1 MPRKKNAGKRRGR
14 GEGAVFYR
22 EDLHSWVA
30 QPDLGRDPETGK
42 RLRPLI
48 KGATSDDVT
57 LKLAELRVDRS
68 RGQAVDPSKEL
79 LRDYLSRW
87 FKTYKLPF
95 VKPNTSEKIQGNLR
109 RIELGPLA
117 NLPISTISQE
127 QIQTWINA
135 AAATYSEA
143 TLRTTV
149 STLSM
154 AFGKLI
160 EQKRLHLNPAV
171 GVRIPAKAR
180 KATEAKAMDDETRAR
195 FLDAARTSPYFVPLL
210 FMLSTGVRSGELCAL
225 DVSDYKDR
233 LVISKTWSSAANAV
247 QSEPKTASSNRTI
260 PSPKAMDAL
269 MTAYMFKLHH
279 KEPSAPLFQTVKTPY
294 GRLKPTHLDD
304 VVGRIAD
311 AIDEPWVTP
320 HTLRH
325 TFASTLFRQGTQIN
339 VISKLLGHKDVATT
353 YNIYIHMIPKE
364 LDEAAEAVGKVMMDR
379 GTSV

>member
-48 KGATSDDVT
+48 KGATSEEVT

-79 LRDYLSRW
+79 LRDYLTRW

-95 VKPNTSEKIQGNLR
+95 VKPNTSEKIKGNINR
-109 RIELGPLA
+109 VELGPLA
-117 NLPISTISQE
+117 NLPISSITQE
-127 QIQTWINA
+127 QIQTWVNTA
-135 AAATYSEA
+135 AGTYSEG

-154 AFGKLI
+154 AFGKLV
-160 EQKRLHLNPAV
+160 EQKRLHLNPV
-171 GVRIPAKAR
+171 IGVKIPSKAR
-180 KATEAKAMDDETRAR
+180 KAAEARAMDDETRAR
-195 FLDAARTSPYFVPLL
+195 FLDAARSSPYYMPLL
-210 FMLSTGVRSGELCAL
+210 FMLSTGLRSGELCAL

-233 LVISKTWSSAANAV
+233 IVISKTWSSAANAV

-260 PSPKAMDAL
+260 PKPSAMDAPI
-269 MTAYMFKLHH
+269 TAYMFKLHH
-279 KEPSAPLFQTVKTPY
+279 KDPAAPLFQTVKAPY
-294 GRLKPTHLDD
+294 GRLMNIPMRRSRGSGAYGATLPEPRSHLSGEESHRNRWTDS
-304 VVGRIAD
+304 AD
-311 AIDEPWVTP
+311 ET
-320 HTLRH
+320 
-325 TFASTLFRQGTQIN
+325 N
-339 VISKLLGHKDVATT
+339 V
-353 YNIYIHMIPKE
+353 
-364 LDEAAEAVGKVMMDR
+364 
-379 GTSV
+379 